1 MSSILLE
8 KAKNNRIS
16 NSKNLLNF
24 HRSEFK
30 HPSVKHIIEEINSN
44 DNINSI
50 NICINLNDN
59 INNNID
65 KKIPLSDYNINIIST
80 ETKLSN
86 ENEVFYVKNNN
97 INSTNIVNKIYNINS
112 KQNPINNNFNINQI
126 ELDNKIT
133 KYIQNGED
141 HEKIYETLSLQMK
154 K

>member
-8 KAKNNRIS
+8 KKQNNPIS
-16 NSKNLLNF
+16 KSNNLLSF
-24 HRSEFK
+24 HRNDFK
-30 HPSVKHIIEEINSN
+30 HPSAKHLIEEINSKKIN
-44 DNINSI
+44 NSI
-50 NICINLNDN
+50 NIVIN
-59 INNNID
+59 INNNINND
-65 KKIPLSDYNINIIST
+65 IEKKVSLSNYNINIIST

-97 INSTNIVNKIYNINS
+97 NNRRNILNNNCNINP
-112 KQNPINNNFNINQI
+112 KQNPINTFTINQI

-141 HEKIYETLSLQMK
+141 YEKIYDTLSFQMK

>member
-8 KAKNNRIS
+8 KKQNNPIS
-16 NSKNLLNF
+16 KSNNLLSF

-30 HPSVKHIIEEINSN
+30 HPSAKHLIDDINSLK
-44 DNINSI
+44 DNKSI
-50 NICINLNDN
+50 NICININKN
-59 INNNID
+59 INNDIE
-65 KKIPLSDYNINIIST
+65 KKIPISDYNINIIST

-141 HEKIYETLSLQMK
+141 YEKIYETLSLQMK

>member
-24 HRSEFK
+24 HRSEFQ

-97 INSTNIVNKIYNINS
+97 INNTNFLNKNYNIKS
-112 KQNPINNNFNINQI
+112 KNNPINVFNIKES

-141 HEKIYETLSLQMK
+141 YEKIYETLSFKMK

>member
-8 KAKNNRIS
+8 KKQNNPIS
-16 NSKNLLNF
+16 KSNNLLSF

-30 HPSVKHIIEEINSN
+30 HPSAKHLIDDINSLK
-44 DNINSI
+44 DNKSI
-50 NICINLNDN
+50 NICININKN
-59 INNNID
+59 INNDIE
-65 KKIPLSDYNINIIST
+65 KKIPISDYNINIIST

-97 INSTNIVNKIYNINS
+97 INNTNFLNKNYNIKS
-112 KQNPINNNFNINQI
+112 KNNPINVFNIKES

-141 HEKIYETLSLQMK
+141 YEKIYETLSFKMK

>member
-97 INSTNIVNKIYNINS
+97 INNTNFLNKNYNIKS
-112 KQNPINNNFNINQI
+112 KNNPINVFNKKES

-141 HEKIYETLSLQMK
+141 YEKIYETLSFKMK

>member
-97 INSTNIVNKIYNINS
+97 INNTNFLNKNHNIKS
-112 KQNPINNNFNINQI
+112 KNNPINVFNIKES

-141 HEKIYETLSLQMK
+141 YEKIYETLSFKMK

>member
-44 DNINSI
+44 NNINSI

-97 INSTNIVNKIYNINS
+97 INNTNFLNKNYNIKS
-112 KQNPINNNFNINQI
+112 KNNPINVFNIKES

-141 HEKIYETLSLQMK
+141 YEKIYETLSFKMK

>member
-97 INSTNIVNKIYNINS
+97 INNTNILNKNYNIKS
-112 KQNPINNNFNINQI
+112 KNNPINVFNIKES

-141 HEKIYETLSLQMK
+141 YEKIYETLSFKMK

>member
-97 INSTNIVNKIYNINS
+97 INNTNFLNKNYNIKS
-112 KQNPINNNFNINQI
+112 KNNPINVFNIKES

-141 HEKIYETLSLQMK
+141 YEKIYETLSFKMK

>member
-86 ENEVFYVKNNN
+86 ENEVFYVKNKN
-97 INSTNIVNKIYNINS
+97 INNTNFLNKNYNIKS
-112 KQNPINNNFNINQI
+112 KNNPINVFNIKES

-141 HEKIYETLSLQMK
+141 YEKIYDTLSFQMK

>member
-97 INSTNIVNKIYNINS
+97 INNTNFLNKNYNIKS
-112 KQNPINNNFNINQI
+112 KNNPINVFNIKES

-141 HEKIYETLSLQMK
+141 YEKIYETLNFKMK

>member
-97 INSTNIVNKIYNINS
+97 INNTNFLNKNYNIKS
-112 KQNPINNNFNINQI
+112 KNNPINVFNIK
-126 ELDNKIT
+126 ESKLDNKIT

-141 HEKIYETLSLQMK
+141 YEKIYETLSFKMK

>member
-86 ENEVFYVKNNN
+86 ENEVFYVKNKN
-97 INSTNIVNKIYNINS
+97 INNTNFLNKNYNIKS
-112 KQNPINNNFNINQI
+112 KNNPINVFNIKES

-141 HEKIYETLSLQMK
+141 YEKIYETLSFKMK